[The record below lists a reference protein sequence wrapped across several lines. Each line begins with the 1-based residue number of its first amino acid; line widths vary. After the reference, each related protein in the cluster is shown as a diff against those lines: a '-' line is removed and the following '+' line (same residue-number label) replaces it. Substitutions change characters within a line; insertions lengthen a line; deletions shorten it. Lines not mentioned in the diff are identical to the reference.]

1 MNAEPRYTM
10 ADLLAIMARLRDP
23 QQGCAWDKAQTYQTI
38 VPYTLEEAYE
48 VADTIER
55 GAINELPDELGDL
68 LFQVVFYSQ
77 IGAEERRFAFQDC
90 VQAICDKLIR
100 RHPHVFTDQQ
110 GAQTTQ
116 AAAASSEGL
125 PRDAEQAL
133 RGWEA
138 IKAAERGEAGQ
149 HSVLDNVPV
158 GLPALTRAYKLQ
170 KRCATV
176 GFDWPGI
183 AGSWDKVKEEIAEVD
198 QELVHG
204 AGPDNTALAEELGDL
219 MFALVNVVR
228 KAGLQPET
236 ILRQANQKFERRFRG
251 VEQQLAGSET
261 PVGRASLE
269 QMEQAWQW
277 VKQQE
282 KPQR

>member
-1 MNAEPRYTM
+1 MQSEQRYTM

-23 QQGCAWDKAQTYQTI
+23 QHGCAWDKAQTYQTI

-77 IGAEERRFAFQDC
+77 IGQEQQAFDFTDC
-90 VQAICDKLIR
+90 VQAICQKLIR
-100 RHPHVFTDQQ
+100 RHPHVF
-110 GAQTTQ
+110 
-116 AAAASSEGL
+116 AS
-125 PRDAEQAL
+125 EQAPQDATEAL
-133 RGWEA
+133 QGWEA
-138 IKAAERGEAGQ
+138 IKAAERGDAGHQ
-149 HSVLDNVPV
+149 SILANVPV

-170 KRCATV
+170 KRCAQV

-198 QELVHG
+198 AELVHG
-204 AGPDNTALAEELGDL
+204 IGQENTALAEELGDL

-236 ILRQANQKFERRFRG
+236 ILRQANQKFERRFQQ
-251 VEQQLAGSET
+251 VEQLLAGSAT
-261 PVGRASLE
+261 PVGQADLE
-269 QMEQAWQW
+269 QMEQAWQH

-282 KPQR
+282 SGKP